1 MKYIFFAFLAFLF
14 SCQSLEVNTILVQN
28 TGQTQGTFYHIQ
40 YMSENGESYK
50 NQIDS
55 LLLEIDSSLST
66 YVGFSIISRANRG
79 EKVKVDQMF
88 LNVFYAAD
96 KVFLESEGLFDC
108 SIAPLTNYWG
118 FGPDNDVLKVDS
130 VEVAKRLKLVDY
142 SKLEIINDSLTLP
155 TGMQLDYN
163 SIAQGYSVDVVADYL
178 SSKGIVDYLVEIGGE
193 LTAKGVNSDS
203 DFWWIGIDKPSEE
216 TDYNSRYQIIL
227 PLENSSLAT
236 SGNYRKYKEIDGIKY
251 SHTISTETGYFAKNR
266 MLSVTV
272 IHPSCM
278 LSDAYATAFMCM
290 GIKKSKEF
298 ARDNSDLK
306 LYFVYSD
313 KNGNWETFSTK
324 NLEISE

>member
-55 LLLEIDSSLST
+55 LLLEIDSSLSN
-66 YVGFSIISRANRG
+66 YVDFSIISRANRG

-130 VEVAKRLKLVDY
+130 VEVAKKLKLVDY

-290 GIKKSKEF
+290 GIKQSKEF
-298 ARDNSDLK
+298 ARDNPDLK

>member
-1 MKYIFFAFLAFLF
+1 M
-14 SCQSLEVNTILVQN
+14 SCVTKTTHILVSN

-40 YMSENGESYK
+40 YISEGGENYK
-50 NQIDS
+50 SQIDS
-55 LLLEIDSSLST
+55 LLHLVDNSLST
-66 YVGFSIISRANRG
+66 WKENSLISRINRG
-79 EKVKVDQMF
+79 EKVKVDKMF
-88 LNVFYAAD
+88 SDVFYAAE
-96 KVFLESEGLFDC
+96 KVYLESDSLFDC

-298 ARDNSDLK
+298 ARDNPDLK

-313 KNGNWETFSTK
+313 KNGNWKTFSTR

>member
-14 SCQSLEVNTILVQN
+14 SCTSSELNTILVQN

-40 YMSENGESYK
+40 YMSEKGESYK

-66 YVGFSIISRANRG
+66 YVDFSIISRANRG

-118 FGPDNDVLKVDS
+118 FGPDNDVLKLDS

-155 TGMQLDYN
+155 KGMQLDYN

-178 SSKGIVDYLVEIGGE
+178 YSRGIVDYLVEIGGE

-298 ARDNSDLK
+298 ARDNPDLK

-313 KNGNWETFSTK
+313 KLGNWKTFSTQ
-324 NLEISE
+324 NLGISE